1 LAIIRTVKGDIS
13 PEDLGTTLCHEHL
26 RIELKKI
33 FQEPA
38 DRKNFERAYS
48 HVTLE
53 NLGWVRA
60 HYINNLDN
68 LGLYEEQLVVDEV
81 SLFKEAG
88 GSTLVEVTPV
98 DIGRNPE
105 SLRRIAEATQL
116 NIVMGSG
123 YYVFGTHPT
132 DLKVRSEDS
141 LAEEM
146 VNDIRQG
153 VGDTGIQSGIIGE
166 IGCSWPLHEDER
178 KVLSAA
184 ARAQKETNCALTI
197 HPGRDPKAPIEI
209 LEVID
214 KAGGNTARTIMG
226 HLDRT
231 YHDLDSLLDFARMG
245 AYLEFDMFGME
256 SAYYPFGN
264 MDMPNDGTRIDYLVS
279 LIEEGFLDRLLVS
292 HDIAFKHTLVKYGG
306 CGYAHILQNAVPKMR
321 SKGVTEEQL
330 EAILKENP
338 RQALA
343 FEA

>member
-1 LAIIRTVKGDIS
+1 MKGDIS

>member
-1 LAIIRTVKGDIS
+1 MKGDIS

-105 SLRRIAEATQL
+105 SLLRIAEATQL

>member
-1 LAIIRTVKGDIS
+1 MKGDIS

-105 SLRRIAEATQL
+105 SLLRIAEATQL

-123 YYVFGTHPT
+123 YYVFGTHPA

-279 LIEEGFLDRLLVS
+279 LIEEGFLSRLLVS